1 MIDIDDIIM
10 EIAAKMAEQRK
21 AREEKRTE
29 FIASQIGFHRKD
41 ERVFKDLAHFIY
53 NTGIKSIVI
62 PGGFITMDSKM
73 ELHDCG
79 LAM

>member
-29 FIASQIGFHRKD
+29 LRKD